1 MLLSKE
7 DSTVN
12 LISAWRAGA
21 ICVGEE
27 WLESH
32 VIISAQTI
40 IRDWAVDTP
49 GALQPSD
56 LDPAV
61 AMKPEIVLV
70 GTGAQL
76 ILPDT
81 NLMQLLGQRG
91 IGVEIMDT
99 PAACRTYNVLAHEQR
114 EVVAA
119 LFAPTRA
126 G

>member
-7 DSTVN
+7 DSSVN

-21 ICVGEE
+21 ICVGQE

-40 IRDWAVDTP
+40 IQDWGVDSP
-49 GALQPSD
+49 ESLQPSD
-56 LDPAV
+56 LEPAV
-61 AMKPEIVLV
+61 ALEPEIVLV
-70 GTGAQL
+70 GTGSRL

-81 NLMQLLGQRG
+81 NLMQLLGERG
-91 IGVEIMDT
+91 IGVETMDT

-114 EVVAA
+114 QVVAA
-119 LFAPTRA
+119 LFIPEN
-126 G
+126 

>member
-21 ICVGEE
+21 ICVGQE
-27 WLESH
+27 WLDSH

-49 GALQPSD
+49 TGLRPSD
-56 LDPAV
+56 LERATE
-61 AMKPEIVLV
+61 MKPEIVLV

-76 ILPDT
+76 VLPDT
-81 NLMQLLGQRG
+81 ALMQALGERG

-119 LFAPTRA
+119 LFIPES
-126 G
+126 

>member
-7 DSTVN
+7 DSSVN

-21 ICVGEE
+21 ICVGQE

-32 VIISAQTI
+32 AIISAETI

-49 GALQPSD
+49 NALQASD
-56 LDPAV
+56 LDPAID
-61 AMKPEIVLV
+61 MQPEIVLV

-81 NLMQLLGQRG
+81 RLMQVLGERG
-91 IGVEIMDT
+91 IGLEIMDT

-114 EVVAA
+114 QVVAA
-119 LFAPTRA
+119 LFTPES
-126 G
+126 

>member
-1 MLLSKE
+1 MLFSKE
-7 DSTVN
+7 DSSVN
-12 LISAWRAGA
+12 LISAWKAGA
-21 ICVGEE
+21 VCVGQE

-32 VIISAQTI
+32 AIISAQTI
-40 IRDWAVDTP
+40 IREWAVDTP
-49 GALQPSD
+49 QTLQLSD

-61 AMKPEIVLV
+61 ALEPEIVLV

-76 ILPDT
+76 VLPDA
-81 NLMQLLGQRG
+81 NLMHLLGARG

-114 EVVAA
+114 KVVAA
-119 LFAPTRA
+119 LFTPA